1 MFKKLNNILIN
12 VDIKHYLFERLTFFI
27 GIISI
32 NLNKFF
38 YPNSFKIGKNYKLWG
53 ILRLLI
59 DGNGKI
65 SIGNNFHGV
74 SSSIRS
80 YITLFSNCRL
90 TSIRGGIIKI
100 GDDVGING
108 TTIVAK
114 KNIEIGKNTIIAP
127 NTIIIDFDGHEI
139 NNLTKRINTK
149 DNGEN
154 IIIGQNCWIGM
165 NSIILKGVTIGD
177 NTVIGAGSV
186 VTKNC
191 DKNSIYA
198 GNPCIKIKDLKL

>member
-1 MFKKLNNILIN
+1 MFKKLNNILKN
-12 VDIKHYLFERLTFFI
+12 VDIKFYLFERLTFFI
-27 GIISI
+27 GIFSI

-53 ILRLLI
+53 VLRLLI

-114 KNIEIGKNTIIAP
+114 KIIEIGKNTIIAP
-127 NTIIIDFDGHEI
+127 
-139 NNLTKRINTK
+139 K
-149 DNGEN
+149 DEPSL
-154 IIIGQNCWIGM
+154 IQVFFSTFLSLAWISSSDIFFKSM
-165 NSIILKGVTIGD
+165 FFKSILKFITMF
-177 NTVIGAGSV
+177 
-186 VTKNC
+186 
-191 DKNSIYA
+191 
-198 GNPCIKIKDLKL
+198 

>member
-1 MFKKLNNILIN
+1 MLKRLNNIFKN
-12 VDIKHYLFERLTFFI
+12 VDIKFYLFERFTFII
-27 GIISI
+27 GIVSI
-32 NLNKFF
+32 TFNKFF
-38 YPNSFKIGKNYKLWG
+38 YPNSFTIGKDYKLWG

-74 SSSIRS
+74 SSSMRS

-100 GDDVGING
+100 SDNVGING
-108 TTIVAK
+108 TTIVSK
-114 KNIEIGKNTIIAP
+114 KSIEIGKNTIIAP
-127 NTIIIDFDGHEI
+127 NTIIIDFDGHQV

-149 DNGEN
+149 DVGEN

-165 NSIILKGVTIGD
+165 NSIILKGVIIGD

-198 GNPCIKIKDLKL
+198 GNPCTKIRDL